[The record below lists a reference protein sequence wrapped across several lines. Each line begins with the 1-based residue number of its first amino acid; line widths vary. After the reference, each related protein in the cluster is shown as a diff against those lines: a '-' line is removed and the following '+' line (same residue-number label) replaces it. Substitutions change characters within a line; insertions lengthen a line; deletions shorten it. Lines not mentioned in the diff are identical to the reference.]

1 MLQNI
6 ADIRKDYT
14 LNGLD
19 QADVLENPIDQFRK
33 WFDESLKSGV
43 AEPNAM
49 TLSTVDATYRP
60 VGRIVLLKGIE
71 TDGFTFFTN
80 YKSQKGAQL
89 EIHPFAALTFFW
101 IELER
106 QVRITGKIEKVTVEE
121 SDAYFAV
128 RPRGSQIGAW
138 VSEQSTEIVSRES
151 LNERLEFFEKKFEG
165 ITVPR
170 PEHWGGYKVI
180 PDSIEFWQ
188 GRASRLHDRVL
199 YTLDE
204 SGSWSTSRLAP

>member
-19 QADVLENPIDQFRK
+19 LKDVLTDPVQQFRK
-33 WFDESLKSGV
+33 WFDECLKANV

-49 TLSTVDATYRP
+49 TLSTIDLNNRP
-60 VGRIVLLKGIE
+60 AGRIVLLKGVE
-71 TDGFTFFTN
+71 EGGFTFFTN
-80 YKSQKGAQL
+80 YNSNKGAHL
-89 EIHPFAALTFFW
+89 AAHPFAALTFFW

-106 QVRITGKIEKVTVEE
+106 QVRITGRIEKVSKEE

-138 VSEQSTEIVSRES
+138 VSEQSTELVSRES
-151 LNERLEFFEKKFEG
+151 LNDRLTLFEEKFKDTE
-165 ITVPR
+165 VPR
-170 PEHWGGYKVI
+170 PEHWGGYKLI
-180 PDSIEFWQ
+180 PDSVEFWQ
-188 GRASRLHDRVL
+188 GRASRLHDRIVYNL
-199 YTLDE
+199 AENGNWTI
-204 SGSWSTSRLAP
+204 SRLAP